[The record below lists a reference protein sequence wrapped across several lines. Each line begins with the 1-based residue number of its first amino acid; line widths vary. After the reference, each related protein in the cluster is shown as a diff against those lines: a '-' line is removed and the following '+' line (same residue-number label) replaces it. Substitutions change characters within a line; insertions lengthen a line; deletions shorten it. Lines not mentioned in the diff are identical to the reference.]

1 MNALILAAGY
11 GKRLRP
17 ITDKLPKCLVKIKDK
32 ILLNM
37 WLEKLLSVGVDKILI
52 NTHYLSDQVEN
63 FLKDSVYSKKI
74 KIVKEKILLGTAGT
88 LNANINFFD
97 KKDGILLHADNY
109 CVENL
114 DSLIDAHKKRPQ
126 GCLMTMLTFKSSNP
140 SSCGIV
146 SLDERGVV
154 KDFNEK
160 VKENYGN
167 VANGAVYVLSN
178 ESIEIIKNKFSHTK
192 DFSTEIIKNFLGKIY
207 TYQTTKFFTD
217 IGTLKE
223 YEIAQKN

>member
-178 ESIEIIKNKFSHTK
+178 ESIEIIKNKFNHTK